1 MTYSDALGALGLT
14 QVMAESLIYM
24 AAIAIGVGMV
34 LLMFWQYIAVG
45 IGVFVLFSVFSH
57 HAPSENTT
65 TIDDANKAEFVKS
78 SRPSNEYMEEC
89 EELTQRNDICLEILS
104 DRIADGSAS
113 VLAESFKDRD
123 EFKPASKVTLIDTDN
138 QEYKSRRAAAL
149 RLPNAVVW
157 QKTFQ

>member
-1 MTYSDALGALGLT
+1 MTYAEVLAALGLT
-14 QVMAESLIYM
+14 QALAESLICM

-57 HAPSENTT
+57 HAPSENTS
-65 TIDDANKAEFVKS
+65 TIDVASKAGMVKIPS
-78 SRPSNEYMEEC
+78 PSNGYMEEC
-89 EELTQRNDICLEILS
+89 EALTERNDICLEIVS
-104 DRIADGSAS
+104 DRIADGSATL
-113 VLAESFKDRD
+113 LAESFKDRD

-138 QEYKSRRAAAL
+138 QEYKSRRAAVL

>member
-1 MTYSDALGALGLT
+1 MTYAEVLAALGLT
-14 QVMAESLIYM
+14 QALAESLICM

-65 TIDDANKAEFVKS
+65 TIDVASKAEFVKPLN
-78 SRPSNEYMEEC
+78 PSNEYLEEC
-89 EELTQRNDICLEILS
+89 GALTERNDICLEILS
-104 DRIADGSAS
+104 ERIADGSATF
-113 VLAESFKDRD
+113 LAESFKDRD
-123 EFKPASKVTLIDTDN
+123 EFNSAAKVTLIDTDN